1 MRISLFDFQEDA
13 KAKLI
18 EKIKASRA
26 LQTMNQGQQIITF
39 SAPTGAG
46 KTIIMTS
53 LFEDVLFGTADIEA
67 QPDSIFVWLSDM
79 PDLNEQSKQKI
90 ASKSDMLRTNQLIT
104 IDSSFQAESLEP
116 GNVYFLNTQKLG
128 SDKLLTHRSD
138 QRQFTIWEALT
149 NAATQ
154 YPNQLYVVIDEA
166 HRGMNISSRAENAAN
181 SIMQKFIVGS
191 EADGLCAMPLIIGI
205 TATPQ
210 RFQRMIAET
219 TATKHSV
226 VVSPDDVVASGL
238 LKDRV
243 IIHCPEIAINAEMTM
258 FQEAVTAWK
267 RMGSE
272 WKNYCEAEQERLV
285 KPILVVQVNDRTD
298 SVATTTDINTCLDTL
313 EEELGRPLEIGE
325 VVHTFNDEGTL
336 NGFSIPIVKIDPS
349 KIEEEEKVLLVF
361 FKMNLSTGWDC
372 PRAEVMMSFR
382 SAQDHTYIAQLLGR
396 MVRTPLAHRIEMND
410 TLNAVHLFCRSLIK
424 IRSAMLFVHLRKMKM
439 LRLPKLVWLLKWL
452 LMFAILCMKKFS
464 ST

>member
-1 MRISLFDFQEDA
+1 MRIPLFDFQEDA

-18 EKIKASRA
+18 EKIKVSHT
-26 LQTMNQGQQIITF
+26 LQAMNQGQQIITF

-46 KTIIMTS
+46 KTIIVTS
-53 LFEDVLFGTADIEA
+53 LFEDVLFGTADLEA
-67 QPDSIFVWLSDM
+67 QPDAIFVWLSDM

-90 ASKSDMLRTNQLIT
+90 ESKSDMIRTNQLIT

-128 SDKLLTHRSD
+128 TDKLLTHRSD
-138 QRQFTIWEALT
+138 QRQFTIWETLT
-149 NAATQ
+149 NTATQ
-154 YPNQLYVVIDEA
+154 YSNQLYIVIDEA

-181 SIMQKFIVGS
+181 SIMQKFIIGS

-210 RFQRMIAET
+210 RFQRMITET

-258 FQEAVTAWK
+258 FQEAVTTWK
-267 RMGSE
+267 KMCCE
-272 WKNYCEAEQERLV
+272 WEAYCTTEQERLV

-325 VVHTFNDEGTL
+325 VVHTFNDESTL
-336 NGFSIPIVKIDPS
+336 NGFSS
-349 KIEEEEKVLLVF
+349 KLQK
-361 FKMNLSTGWDC
+361 
-372 PRAEVMMSFR
+372 
-382 SAQDHTYIAQLLGR
+382 Q
-396 MVRTPLAHRIEMND
+396 
-410 TLNAVHLFCRSLIK
+410 
-424 IRSAMLFVHLRKMKM
+424 
-439 LRLPKLVWLLKWL
+439 
-452 LMFAILCMKKFS
+452 
-464 ST
+464 

>member
-154 YPNQLYVVIDEA
+154 YPNQL
-166 HRGMNISSRAENAAN
+166 
-181 SIMQKFIVGS
+181 
-191 EADGLCAMPLIIGI
+191 
-205 TATPQ
+205 
-210 RFQRMIAET
+210 
-219 TATKHSV
+219 
-226 VVSPDDVVASGL
+226 
-238 LKDRV
+238 
-243 IIHCPEIAINAEMTM
+243 
-258 FQEAVTAWK
+258 
-267 RMGSE
+267 
-272 WKNYCEAEQERLV
+272 
-285 KPILVVQVNDRTD
+285 
-298 SVATTTDINTCLDTL
+298 
-313 EEELGRPLEIGE
+313 
-325 VVHTFNDEGTL
+325 
-336 NGFSIPIVKIDPS
+336 
-349 KIEEEEKVLLVF
+349 
-361 FKMNLSTGWDC
+361 
-372 PRAEVMMSFR
+372 
-382 SAQDHTYIAQLLGR
+382 
-396 MVRTPLAHRIEMND
+396 
-410 TLNAVHLFCRSLIK
+410 
-424 IRSAMLFVHLRKMKM
+424 
-439 LRLPKLVWLLKWL
+439 
-452 LMFAILCMKKFS
+452 
-464 ST
+464 